1 MFRRRSIKGLVAVV
15 AIIAAACG
23 GGDGNGGGGS
33 GDDGGEEVSCPYKA
47 LEGATKPV
55 EITIWHTY
63 TALGKRTLESLV
75 ERYNTSQDKVVVKAE
90 SQGIGYEELHDKIE
104 QAAPDRSLPALVVP
118 DDTKTR
124 YIADSGMFLP
134 AQACFDADPD
144 GKAIMDDFLPIATAS
159 YTLDGKL
166 WPASFSTYTALVYLN
181 RAHFVAAGLDPDDP
195 PKTIDEMIEV
205 GRKIKAANLP
215 TVKHPLVFSPLSFLL
230 EWWLSGAGQE
240 LVNDDNGRGKGY
252 PDESEFDNP
261 TTRDILQKLKDAKA
275 EGILDV
281 TPGTE
286 GNADDLL
293 AMATQQSS
301 FLVHSSGPASTVAGV
316 IEGTVRAED
325 IKEEFGVDL
334 PAGLKLDL
342 DISVGAF
349 PGVKEAGRGQVG
361 GGVWYMTNTVPEQQ
375 QAAAWDF
382 MKFLNSNESQLTWA
396 IDGSIAPVGRKIA
409 DDPKLTEA
417 WSSTLGG
424 RWLKVAYDVLSG
436 IPTDFPG
443 PVVGPYDEFRTSIK
457 KAMDRVLLND
467 EPVDQAVKDA
477 DAEMTEALKS
487 YNLDVGAG

>member
-1 MFRRRSIKGLVAVV
+1 MKRRRRVLGLLAVL
-15 AIIAAACG
+15 ALTAGACG
-23 GGDGNGGGGS
+23 GGDG
-33 GDDGGEEVSCPYKA
+33 GDDSAEGGDEAEVECPYKA
-47 LEGATKPV
+47 LEQVTKPV

-63 TALGKRTLESLV
+63 VALGKRTLESLV
-75 ERYNTSQDKVVVKAE
+75 QRYNESQDKVIVKAE
-90 SQGIGYEELHDKIE
+90 SQGIGFAELHDKIE

-134 AQACFDADPD
+134 AQACFDADPE
-144 GKAIMDDFLPIATAS
+144 GKAIYDDFLPIAKAS

-166 WPASFSTYTALVYLN
+166 WPASFSTYTALIYLN
-181 RAHFVAAGLDPDDP
+181 REHFKAAGLNPDDP
-195 PKTIDEMIEV
+195 PKTIDEMLEV
-205 GRKIKAANLP
+205 ARKIKAAGVP
-215 TVKHPLVFSPLSFLL
+215 GVKKPMVFAPVSFIL

-261 TTRDILQKLKDAKA
+261 VTREILQKLKDAKA
-275 EGILDV
+275 EGIVDV
-281 TPGTE
+281 TPGTD

-293 AMATQQSS
+293 AMATRQSS
-301 FLVHSSGPASTVAGV
+301 FLVNSSGPASTVAGV

-325 IKEEFGVDL
+325 IKAEFGVDI

-342 DISVGAF
+342 DIGVGPF
-349 PGVKEAGRGQVG
+349 PGVKEAGWGQVG
-361 GGVWYMTNTVPEQQ
+361 GGVWYMTNTVPKEQ

-382 MKFLNSNESQLTWA
+382 MKFLNSQESQLTWA
-396 IDGSIAPVGRKIA
+396 LDGSVAPVGTKIA
-409 DDPKLTEA
+409 DDPKLQEG

-424 RWLKVAYDVLSG
+424 RWLKVAYDVLQG

-443 PVVGPYDEFRTSIK
+443 PVIGPYDQVRTSIK

-467 EPVDQAVKDA
+467 EPVDQVVKEA
-477 DAEMTEALKS
+477 DAEITEALKS
-487 YNLDVGAG
+487 YNQDVGAG